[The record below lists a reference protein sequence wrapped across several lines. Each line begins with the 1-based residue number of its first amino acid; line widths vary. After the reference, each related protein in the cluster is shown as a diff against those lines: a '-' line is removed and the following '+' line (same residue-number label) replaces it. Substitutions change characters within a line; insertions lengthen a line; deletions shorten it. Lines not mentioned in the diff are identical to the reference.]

1 MRHGLSSYFN
11 QIRNYNLSALIMI
24 TGRNNSGELIQRVI
38 SPARWV
44 CCRGSML
51 PTRAKHVCLSPRH
64 NVIFN
69 CFFQWNSVTVLIC
82 FNRIS
87 QRNCSSNRTERDYSG
102 SQNILACKWH
112 KLAIPYLIANSWA
125 EISPIFAITQ
135 PREPLQQA
143 NRQTAL
149 AAPQAKRT
157 RVKTCPKNMLH
168 YTVA

>member
-69 CFFQWNSVTVLIC
+69 FFFQWDSVTVLIC

-87 QRNCSSNRTERDYSG
+87 QRNCSSNRTERDNTEVHKIYWRANG
-102 SQNILACKWH
+102 TNSQFPTWLLTVGLRLAPFSPLPNHANPCSRLTGKRHWQRLRLKGQEL
-112 KLAIPYLIANSWA
+112 KLA
-125 EISPIFAITQ
+125 
-135 PREPLQQA
+135 
-143 NRQTAL
+143 
-149 AAPQAKRT
+149 
-157 RVKTCPKNMLH
+157 PKICYIIL
-168 YTVA
+168 

>member
-87 QRNCSSNRTERDYSG
+87 QRNCSSNRTERDNTEVHKIYWRANG
-102 SQNILACKWH
+102 TNSQFPTWL
-112 KLAIPYLIANSWA
+112 LTA

-149 AAPQAKRT
+149 EAPQAKRT
-157 RVKTCPKNMLH
+157 RVKTCPQNMLH

>member
-11 QIRNYNLSALIMI
+11 QIRNYNLPALIMI

-69 CFFQWNSVTVLIC
+69 FFFQWDSVTVLIC

-87 QRNCSSNRTERDYSG
+87 QRNCSSNRTERDNTEVHRIYWRANG
-102 SQNILACKWH
+102 TNSQFPTWLLTVGLRLAPFSPLPSHANPCSRLTGKQHWKRLRLKGQEL
-112 KLAIPYLIANSWA
+112 KLA
-125 EISPIFAITQ
+125 
-135 PREPLQQA
+135 
-143 NRQTAL
+143 
-149 AAPQAKRT
+149 
-157 RVKTCPKNMLH
+157 PKICYIIL
-168 YTVA
+168 